1 LIHHYFNLP
10 NFHIII
16 NPNRDEI
23 EMAVAEETGGG
34 TTIIDETYEF
44 SAPRFFDFM
53 KGESDDE
60 IRRAELW
67 FHTALSYA
75 PSRK

>member
-1 LIHHYFNLP
+1 
-10 NFHIII
+10 
-16 NPNRDEI
+16 
-23 EMAVAEETGGG
+23 MAVAEGIGGGGGTG

-44 SAPRFFDFM
+44 SAPRFFDFT
-53 KGESDDE
+53 KEESEVE
-60 IRRAELW
+60 IRKAELW